1 MSPDGTL
8 HETGVPAPLVTAYL
22 EQRGI
27 VVARTTDFIILF
39 LFSIG
44 ITKVRFLD
52 IKYGKIKKRIY
63 AYIHI
68 GSRCGV
74 VARTTDFIIL

>member
-1 MSPDGTL
+1 MCPGMSPDGSL
-8 HETGVPAPLVTAYL
+8 HERGVPAPLVTAYL

-44 ITKVRFLD
+44 ITK
-52 IKYGKIKKRIY
+52 
-63 AYIHI
+63 
-68 GSRCGV
+68 
-74 VARTTDFIIL
+74 ARHTHQAAGGREEGTPAD